1 MCGLLGPC
9 SPSGRFCVP
18 GAMPSGRRGECHL
31 AVERSGNGLGTPTL
45 PDQDDRKI
53 GLGRRGECPCG
64 RLRTAGP
71 LHPSNW
77 HSPPVSI
84 GRSARTGDRASQ
96 TRARQAWQARA
107 HDTPSPLYKC
117 RGVPVKSPIC
127 AICLDR
133 TRGVTRLRE
142 LTHGVRVSLCEG
154 HNSIEFMRSNGGRD
168 FVVTLLRTWGAQG
181 CLTRSRSRALELH
194 LGAVRAAATRLSR
207 ARPGSYA
214 WPRLRREA
222 EDHFARGDG
231 VSRPSI
237 ACASA
242 SRDHAKVPSVRTMRR
257 WFSQGRWL
265 RPPPR
270 HPVRRLR
277 RRRATCDRRPSG
289 GSRRRRC
296 RAPRGRAPGSLR
308 RRPRA
313 LPGGAGH
320 PRGRCG
326 PDRR

>member
-1 MCGLLGPC
+1 
-9 SPSGRFCVP
+9 
-18 GAMPSGRRGECHL
+18 MPSGRRGECHL
-31 AVERSGNGLGTPTL
+31 AVERSGNGLRTPTL

-71 LHPSNW
+71 PLHSLPIGTRRECQLDDRHAPVTGRHRLAHGKRGRLVPMTRLPS
-77 HSPPVSI
+77 
-84 GRSARTGDRASQ
+84 
-96 TRARQAWQARA
+96 
-107 HDTPSPLYKC
+107 LYKC

-168 FVVTLLRTWGAQG
+168 FVVTLSRTWGAQG

-194 LGAVRAAATRLSR
+194 LGAVRAAASRLSR

-231 VSRPSI
+231 VVATIDRLRERH
-237 ACASA
+237 A
-242 SRDHAKVPSVRTMRR
+242 RDHATVPSVRTMRR

-265 RPPPR
+265 RPP
-270 HPVRRLR
+270 
-277 RRRATCDRRPSG
+277 DRTPQY
-289 GSRRRRC
+289 
-296 RAPRGRAPGSLR
+296 AA
-308 RRPRA
+308 
-313 LPGGAGH
+313 
-320 PRGRCG
+320 
-326 PDRR
+326 

>member
-1 MCGLLGPC
+1 
-9 SPSGRFCVP
+9 
-18 GAMPSGRRGECHL
+18 MPSGRRGECHL
-31 AVERSGNGLGTPTL
+31 AVERSGNGLRTPTL

-53 GLGRRGECPCG
+53 GLGRRGECPCR

-71 LHPSNW
+71 PLHSLPIGTRRECHLDDRHAPVTGRHRLAHGKRGRLVPMTRLPS
-77 HSPPVSI
+77 
-84 GRSARTGDRASQ
+84 
-96 TRARQAWQARA
+96 
-107 HDTPSPLYKC
+107 LYKC

-168 FVVTLLRTWGAQG
+168 FVVTLSRTWGAQG

-194 LGAVRAAATRLSR
+194 LGAVRAAASRLSR

-231 VSRPSI
+231 VVATIDRLRERH
-237 ACASA
+237 A
-242 SRDHAKVPSVRTMRR
+242 RDHATVPSVRTMRR

-265 RPPPR
+265 RPP
-270 HPVRRLR
+270 
-277 RRRATCDRRPSG
+277 
-289 GSRRRRC
+289 
-296 RAPRGRAPGSLR
+296 GRAPQY
-308 RRPRA
+308 A
-313 LPGGAGH
+313 A
-320 PRGRCG
+320 
-326 PDRR
+326 

>member
-1 MCGLLGPC
+1 MTRL
-9 SPSGRFCVP
+9 PS
-18 GAMPSGRRGECHL
+18 
-31 AVERSGNGLGTPTL
+31 
-45 PDQDDRKI
+45 
-53 GLGRRGECPCG
+53 
-64 RLRTAGP
+64 
-71 LHPSNW
+71 
-77 HSPPVSI
+77 
-84 GRSARTGDRASQ
+84 
-96 TRARQAWQARA
+96 
-107 HDTPSPLYKC
+107 LYKC

-194 LGAVRAAATRLSR
+194 LGAVRAAATRLTR

-231 VSRPSI
+231 VI
-237 ACASA
+237 ATIDRLRERHA
-242 SRDHAKVPSVRTMRR
+242 RDHAKVPSVRTMRR

-265 RPPPR
+265 RPP
-270 HPVRRLR
+270 
-277 RRRATCDRRPSG
+277 D
-289 GSRRRRC
+289 
-296 RAPRGRAPGSLR
+296 RAPLQYA
-308 RRPRA
+308 A
-313 LPGGAGH
+313 
-320 PRGRCG
+320 
-326 PDRR
+326 